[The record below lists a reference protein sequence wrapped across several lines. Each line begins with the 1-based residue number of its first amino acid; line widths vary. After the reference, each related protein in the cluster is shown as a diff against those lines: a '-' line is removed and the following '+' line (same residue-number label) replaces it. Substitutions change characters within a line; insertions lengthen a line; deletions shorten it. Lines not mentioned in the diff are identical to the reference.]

1 MQLFYGVRRDTSSAI
16 LSGNNVKDRL
26 LRSGTIRIP
35 WHRLVHPR
43 GERFVQARINRKW
56 KRACALFFSLRLRVT
71 ICTLSPRPFAS
82 GSNSG
87 MGKCSSFREKT
98 LRTVPFAFPENTLL
112 ARLTTVM
119 HVLPRHAA
127 SCIATSLHRCSCR
140 LPMAFFLQKPDSGQ
154 ILTLIWLPSN
164 GIAVKMDNIRPAQ

>member
-82 GSNSG
+82 
-87 MGKCSSFREKT
+87 
-98 LRTVPFAFPENTLL
+98 VPFAFPENTLL